1 MIYATDLDR
10 TIIFSNKFLDKCN
23 EDVVCVEEY
32 NDKPISYM
40 TSKALRKLESLKMSS
55 NLKVIPVTTRS
66 VAQFKRVNP
75 MQNCEFAITSNGGTI
90 LHNGMVFNLWKDR
103 ISSILEKYQKDFKE
117 LEEYLGLFREY
128 FEKDPKIVDN
138 VFFFMKLKEDEVRNN
153 ELLGILDRNLDK
165 SKWTFTLQGLKLYII
180 PREIS
185 KENALMFL
193 KEYLKENKLVVSG
206 DGKLDYGFL
215 SIGDIRIIPQG
226 SEVLDYITDKNF
238 VYKSVPNGL
247 LGTIDLFNIVN
258 QNL

>member
-1 MIYATDLDR
+1 
-10 TIIFSNKFLDKCN
+10 
-23 EDVVCVEEY
+23 
-32 NDKPISYM
+32 
-40 TSKALRKLESLKMSS
+40 
-55 NLKVIPVTTRS
+55 
-66 VAQFKRVNP
+66 
-75 MQNCEFAITSNGGTI
+75 MQE
-90 LHNGMVFNLWKDR
+90 
-103 ISSILEKYQKDFKE
+103 KDFKE
-117 LEEYLGLFREY
+117 IEEYLGLFREY